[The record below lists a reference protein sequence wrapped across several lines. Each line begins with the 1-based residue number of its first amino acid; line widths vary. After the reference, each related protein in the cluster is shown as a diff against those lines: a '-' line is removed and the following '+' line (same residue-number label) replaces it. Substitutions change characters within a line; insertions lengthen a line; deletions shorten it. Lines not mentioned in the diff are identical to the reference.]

1 MDPLEPSGAPV
12 SEGLAVTARH
22 AAILHALP
30 SLVWGTDAA
39 GACCFVN
46 QAWQDYTGRTPAA
59 ERGRAWLDSVHQED
73 RAAVERAWNEALG
86 LRRPLQVE
94 YRLRRADGSYGWVHH
109 GAVPTS
115 DDFGRFA
122 GYLGT
127 CHDITEQRAA
137 ELMALAREQQIRTL
151 ADNVP
156 ALIAYFDAADLKCLF
171 ANRAYAR
178 TFGLDEHTIL
188 GRTVEEVIGR
198 DGYLAIAPHI
208 ERTRRGESVTYER
221 TVPDEAGRER
231 ILEVSLL
238 PQRDAEGR
246 TQAAVVM
253 IHDITRHR
261 QAERAVRDSEVRLRK
276 FAAAAQGAIVFHEN
290 GIITDCNEATSR
302 LCGYSAD
309 ELIGSA
315 VIDYVAPERREEALE
330 NVRRG
335 YERPYESEI
344 IAKDGTRIPVELE
357 GLEMPFQ
364 GKVYR
369 LSIVRDIRRR
379 KADQARIDFLAH
391 HDLLTGLPNRAVLHD
406 RLDFI
411 LGTARRRGSR
421 AALLFIDLDNFK
433 AVNDS
438 LGHEAGD
445 AVLRI
450 VAERIPRVLR
460 SVDMVSR
467 HGGDEFLVVLPDL
480 DSEQGAA
487 LVAQKLLAA
496 ITEPM
501 QVEGQGLSVS
511 PSIGISVF
519 PRDGDS
525 PRELIKNADA
535 AMYRAKERG
544 RSNYQFFSDGGADSA
559 TLSV

>member
-1 MDPLEPSGAPV
+1 MDAVDLIRRAAPDALGEPS
-12 SEGLAVTARH
+12 LR
-22 AAILHALP
+22 AAILDALP
-30 SLVWGTDAA
+30 SLVWCADAA
-39 GACCFVN
+39 GDCCFVN
-46 QAWQDYTGRTPAA
+46 QAWEDYTGRTLKV
-59 ERGRAWLDSVHQED
+59 EWGRAWLDSIHQED
-73 RAAVERAWNEALG
+73 RSAVERAWSEALG
-86 LRRPLQVE
+86 LRRPLEIE
-94 YRLRRADGSYGWVHH
+94 YRLRRADGSYGWIHH
-109 GAVPTS
+109 GAAPAN
-115 DDFGRFA
+115 DDRGRFI

-137 ELMALAREQQIRTL
+137 QMMALAREQQIRTL

-156 ALIAYFDAADLKCLF
+156 ALIAYFDATDLKCLF
-171 ANRAYAR
+171 ANKAYAG

-188 GRTVEEVIGR
+188 GRTVEEVIGAEGFR
-198 DGYLAIAPHI
+198 AIAPHI

-221 TVPDEAGRER
+221 TVPDAAGKER

-261 QAERAVRDSEVRLRK
+261 HAERAVRDSEVRLRK
-276 FAAAAQGAIVFHEN
+276 FAEAAQGAIVFHED
-290 GIITDCNEATSR
+290 GVITDCNEATAR
-302 LCGYSAD
+302 LCGYAVD
-309 ELIGSA
+309 ELIGSS
-315 VIDYVAPERREEALE
+315 VIEYVAPECREEALE

-344 IAKDGTRIPVELE
+344 IAKDGTRIPVEFE
-357 GLEMPFQ
+357 GREMPFQ

-379 KADQARIDFLAH
+379 KATEARIDFLAH
-391 HDLLTGLPNRAVLHD
+391 HDLLTGLPNRALLHD

-421 AALLFIDLDNFK
+421 AALLFVDLDNFK
-433 AVNDS
+433 VVNDS
-438 LGHEAGD
+438 LGHDAGD

-450 VAERIPRVLR
+450 IAERIPRVLR
-460 SVDMVSR
+460 SVDVVSR
-467 HGGDEFLVVLPDL
+467 HGGDEFLVVLPEL
-480 DSEQGAA
+480 DSEQGAV
-487 LVAQKLLAA
+487 LVAEKLLAV

-501 QVEGQGLSVS
+501 EVEGQSISVS
-511 PSIGISVF
+511 SSIGISVF

-525 PRELIKNADA
+525 PRELIKSADA

-544 RSNYQFFSDGGADSA
+544 RSNYQFFNDRGAASA

>member
-1 MDPLEPSGAPV
+1 MDPLDPSGRLAP
-12 SEGLAVTARH
+12 EAPTEPTLR

-30 SLVWGTDAA
+30 SLVWCTDAA
-39 GACCFVN
+39 GECCFVN
-46 QAWQDYTGRTPAA
+46 QAWQDYTGRALKA

-86 LRRPLQVE
+86 LRRPLEVE
-94 YRLRRADGSYGWVHH
+94 YRLRRADGAYGWIHH
-109 GAVPTS
+109 GAAPTS

-122 GYLGT
+122 GYIGT

-156 ALIAYFDAADLKCLF
+156 ALIAYYDAVDLRCLF

-178 TFGLDEHTIL
+178 AWGLDEHTIL
-188 GRTVEEVIGR
+188 GRTVEEVIGAEGFR
-198 DGYLAIAPHI
+198 AIAPHI

-221 TVPDEAGRER
+221 SVPDDAGRER

-246 TQAAVVM
+246 TQAAVVL

-276 FAAAAQGAIVFHEN
+276 FAEAAQAAVVFHE
-290 GIITDCNEATSR
+290 GGVITDCNEATAR
-302 LCGYSAD
+302 LCGYSLD
-309 ELIGSA
+309 ELIGSS

-344 IAKDGTRIPVELE
+344 IAKDGTRIPVEFE
-357 GLEMPFQ
+357 GREMPFQ

-379 KADQARIDFLAH
+379 KASEARIDFLAH
-391 HDLLTGLPNRAVLHD
+391 HDLLTGLPNRALLHD
-406 RLDFI
+406 RLEFI
-411 LGTARRRGSR
+411 LATARRRGSR
-421 AALLFIDLDNFK
+421 AALLFADLDNFK
-433 AVNDS
+433 GVNDS
-438 LGHEAGD
+438 LGHDAGD
-445 AVLRI
+445 AVLGI
-450 VAERIPRVLR
+450 VAERIRRVLR
-460 SVDMVSR
+460 SVDVVSR
-467 HGGDEFLVVLPDL
+467 YGGDEFLVALPDL
-480 DSEQGAA
+480 DSEQGAV
-487 LVAQKLLAA
+487 LVAEKLLAA
-496 ITEPM
+496 VTEPM
-501 QVEGQGLSVS
+501 EVEGQSVS
-511 PSIGISVF
+511 VSSSIGISVF

-525 PRELIKNADA
+525 PRELIRNADA

-544 RSNYQFFSDGGADSA
+544 RGNYQFFSDGGAANA